1 MSASPPTEDGGADAD
16 EGAAFFDGDFVVVAH
31 AHGEGWEGEVRAGL
45 EGVTEVTQ
53 GDEVGA
59 RGFRVFVE
67 GRDAH
72 EALDVET
79 IEAEE
84 IIKLGQQS
92 VG

>member
-1 MSASPPTEDGGADAD
+1 
-16 EGAAFFDGDFVVVAH
+16 
-31 AHGEGWEGEVRAGL
+31 
-45 EGVTEVTQ
+45 
-53 GDEVGA
+53 VGA